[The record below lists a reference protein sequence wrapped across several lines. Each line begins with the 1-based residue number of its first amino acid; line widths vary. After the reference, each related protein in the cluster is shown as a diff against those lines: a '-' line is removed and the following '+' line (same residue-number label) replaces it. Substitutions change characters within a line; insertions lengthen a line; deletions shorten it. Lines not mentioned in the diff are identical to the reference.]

1 MIFRDKAMVDSIRFK
16 YDLHEVDDVNRSLND
31 NRNMLL
37 AKCLKLNKGISPS
50 ISMAIEKV
58 RNVSNNLCSL
68 DVFVM
73 SSPEINAFAILDSS
87 KKANIVLTSSLI
99 KLLDIEELAFVIGH
113 EMGHCL
119 FEHNYSNDLDKN
131 VSEHFYL
138 NKLYKKRMCE
148 ISADRIGFLC
158 LDKKEKA
165 YSAII
170 KSMSGLDD
178 KYVNLNL
185 QMIMDQFNELYKNVG
200 DMDFSM
206 SDSHPIFMT
215 RMRALL
221 LFEMGD
227 LYYDLIDSHQKSPI
241 SHERIEEKI
250 YNEINQ
256 VGSSC
261 IKKINDELI
270 IKAQFLSCGLILV
283 SKGLLNE
290 KAELLMSEFGNLYSS
305 DLFDEENNKG
315 NATWLNKAYKTIS
328 IFDPKDKKT
337 FINGLVMKLAV
348 LNKGDKAQYKILD
361 AICKKIKS

>member
-1 MIFRDKAMVDSIRFK
+1 
-16 YDLHEVDDVNRSLND
+16 
-31 NRNMLL
+31 
-37 AKCLKLNKGISPS
+37 
-50 ISMAIEKV
+50 
-58 RNVSNNLCSL
+58 
-68 DVFVM
+68 
-73 SSPEINAFAILDSS
+73 
-87 KKANIVLTSSLI
+87 
-99 KLLDIEELAFVIGH
+99 
-113 EMGHCL
+113 
-119 FEHNYSNDLDKN
+119 
-131 VSEHFYL
+131 
-138 NKLYKKRMCE
+138 
-148 ISADRIGFLC
+148 
-158 LDKKEKA
+158 
-165 YSAII
+165 
-170 KSMSGLDD
+170 
-178 KYVNLNL
+178 
-185 QMIMDQFNELYKNVG
+185 MIMDQFNELYKNVG